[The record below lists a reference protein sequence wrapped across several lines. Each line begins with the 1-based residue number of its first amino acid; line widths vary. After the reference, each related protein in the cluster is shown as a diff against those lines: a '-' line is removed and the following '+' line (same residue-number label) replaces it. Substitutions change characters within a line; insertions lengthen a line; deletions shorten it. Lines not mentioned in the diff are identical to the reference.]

1 MTQYGKIKSYDSNKG
16 SGTITPE
23 RGGETIAFVKAD
35 LQQQAQEPKVDQRF
49 GYETRQ
55 MGSEKPHAV
64 NLQLQQGQREQAE
77 QQKG

>member
-35 LQQQAQEPKVDQRF
+35 LQQQA
-49 GYETRQ
+49 
-55 MGSEKPHAV
+55 H
-64 NLQLQQGQREQAE
+64 
-77 QQKG
+77 

>member
-1 MTQYGKIKSYDSNKG
+1 
-16 SGTITPE
+16 
-23 RGGETIAFVKAD
+23 
-35 LQQQAQEPKVDQRF
+35 
-49 GYETRQ
+49 